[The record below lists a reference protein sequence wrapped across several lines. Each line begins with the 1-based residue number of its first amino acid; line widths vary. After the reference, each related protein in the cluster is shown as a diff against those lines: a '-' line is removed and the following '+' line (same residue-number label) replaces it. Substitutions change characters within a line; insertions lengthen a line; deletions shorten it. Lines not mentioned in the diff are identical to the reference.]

1 MHFLFKI
8 GIFQPAMSVYQ
19 RVDAFPE
26 NAGEE
31 VWWWRVMLW
40 WWECHFE
47 FPHPMPRGRD
57 LKPHQINSWDLF
69 KVFFVFCHG
78 KLPCFTAIWE
88 HILIYFLQASYK
100 CIAESSDFPIILLES
115 AFLGDQWSA
124 RCAYPTWCESIGGKN
139 LQCCWH
145 NGWPRDSHL
154 SILTDRG
161 SIVGYLVILFPVWK
175 SIEKIFKQVV
185 VVKQKM
191 LKHVHY
197 LKEEYPFLT
206 DIYVGF

>member
-1 MHFLFKI
+1 M
-8 GIFQPAMSVYQ
+8 IFIFY
-19 RVDAFPE
+19 
-26 NAGEE
+26 
-31 VWWWRVMLW
+31 
-40 WWECHFE
+40 
-47 FPHPMPRGRD
+47 
-57 LKPHQINSWDLF
+57 
-69 KVFFVFCHG
+69 HG

-100 CIAESSDFPIILLES
+100 YIAESSDFPIILLES

-161 SIVGYLVILFPVWK
+161 SIVGYLMVLFPVWK
-175 SIEKIFKQVV
+175 SLERISKQV
-185 VVKQKM
+185 VVKQKNVETCS
-191 LKHVHY
+191 LLEGRV
-197 LKEEYPFLT
+197 PFLT
-206 DIYVGF
+206 DLYMLGFSCFFWRQIETTTWAEVMM